1 MSDLIALLPWF
12 LPAAYLAAYLVSLA
26 LPRRGWSAAT
36 AAGAAGLAAMVV
48 AALAGPFS
56 GAASPDAVSLV
67 VGLMVAFLGWVIV
80 RYSRRYLD
88 GEPGQAR
95 YVAALSFTLAAAAT
109 VVVTGHLAVLLGAW
123 AATSLGLHQLLTFY
137 RERPA
142 ALVAAHK
149 KFLVSRAAELC
160 VISALFLIW
169 VDAGT
174 LDLAGIAAYVRTL
187 DELPLALQAAAVLL
201 ALTAILKSAQLP
213 LHGWLIQVMEAP
225 TPVSALLHAGI
236 VNIGGYVL
244 IRVAELVAASPPANT
259 LLVVVGSL
267 TAVLAGLV
275 MMTRIS
281 IKVRLA
287 WSTCAQMGFL
297 LMEVGLGLYD
307 LALLHLVAHSLYKA
321 YAFLAAGDTVTV
333 ARREALSAD
342 AATGRP
348 AVRAALRIVALP
360 VSFAIVGV
368 SALLWHAVS
377 PAAGLSLVALGIVG
391 VGIAPLLWADDVAGL
406 LRGGLRAAA
415 IAQLYLFWHY
425 AFAQVLPPSPVASV
439 FLVAW
444 VAVAFAAFYAVQA
457 WITAW
462 PGGAL
467 ATALHPRVYA
477 GFWLD
482 ERYTRAVFRLWPP
495 RPAVRATSIEPTRLV
510 QQGEQ
515 L

>member
-1 MSDLIALLPWF
+1 MTNLFELIPWL
-12 LPAAYLAAYLVSLA
+12 LPAAYVAAWLVALAGS
-26 LPRRGWSAAT
+26 RHGWPAAT
-36 AAGAAGLAAMVV
+36 AAASAGLAAMVV
-48 AALAGPFS
+48 AALAGLLT
-56 GAASPDAVSLV
+56 GAATVDAVSLV

-80 RYSRRYLD
+80 RYSRQYLD

-109 VVVTGHLAVLLGAW
+109 VVVTGNLAVLLGAW
-123 AATSLGLHQLLTFY
+123 AASSLGLHQLLTFY
-137 RERPA
+137 PDRPL

-160 VISALFLIW
+160 VVAALLLTW
-169 VDAGT
+169 VEAGT
-174 LDLAGIAAYVRTL
+174 LDLNGIAAYVATL
-187 DELPLALQAAAVLL
+187 DALPATLEAAAVLL
-201 ALTAILKSAQLP
+201 ALTAVLKSAQLP

-244 IRVAELVAASPPANT
+244 IRVAELVAASYAASAV
-259 LLVVVGSL
+259 LVIVGST

-275 MMTRIS
+275 MITRIS

-297 LMEVGLGLYD
+297 LMEVGLGLYE

-321 YAFLAAGDTVTV
+321 YAFLAAGDTVAT
-333 ARREALSAD
+333 ARRQALAPEP
-342 AATGRP
+342 AAAAP
-348 AVRAALRIVALP
+348 AIRAAFRLVALP
-360 VSFAIVGV
+360 VSLAIVGL
-368 SALLWHAVS
+368 SALLWHALS
-377 PAAGLSLVALGIVG
+377 PAVGLSLVALGIVG
-391 VGIAPLLWADDVAGL
+391 VGLAPLLWADSVSGL
-406 LRGGLRAAA
+406 LLGGLRAVAL
-415 IAQLYLFWHY
+415 AQLYLFWHY
-425 AFAQVLPPSPVASV
+425 AFAQVLPPVPVVSP
-439 FLVAW
+439 LLLGW
-444 VAVAFAAFYAVQA
+444 VTAAFAAFYALQV

-462 PGGAL
+462 PNGAL
-467 ATALHPRVYA
+467 AQALHPRVYA

-495 RPAVRATSIEPTRLV
+495 RPAPRAVSIHPTRLE

-515 L
+515 A

>member
-1 MSDLIALLPWF
+1 MTDLIALLPWF
-12 LPAAYLAAYLVSLA
+12 LPAAYVAAYLLSLA
-26 LPRRGWSAAT
+26 LPRRGWNVAT
-36 AAGAAGLAAMVV
+36 AAASAGLAAMLA
-48 AALAGPFS
+48 AALASPLT
-56 GAASPDAVSLV
+56 GAGTAGAVSLV

-95 YVAALSFTLAAAAT
+95 YVAALCFTLAAAAT

-160 VISALFLIW
+160 VVSALVLIW
-169 VDAGT
+169 LEAGT
-174 LDLAGIAAYVRTL
+174 LDLSGIAAYVGTL
-187 DELPLALQAAAVLL
+187 GALPFALQAAAVLL
-201 ALTAILKSAQLP
+201 ALTAVLKSAQLP

-244 IRVAELVAASPPANT
+244 IRVAELVAASQAANT
-259 LLVVVGSL
+259 LLVVVGSM

-297 LMEVGLGLYD
+297 LMEVGLGLYE

-321 YAFLAAGDTVTV
+321 YAFLAAGDTVAD
-333 ARREALSAD
+333 ARRQALFAES
-342 AATGRP
+342 ATGTP
-348 AVRAALRIVALP
+348 ALRATLRIAALP
-360 VSFAIVGV
+360 VSLAIVGL
-368 SALLWHAVS
+368 SALLWHSVS

-406 LRGGLRAAA
+406 LRGSLRAVA

-425 AFAQVLPPSPVASV
+425 TFAQVLPPAPVASP
-439 FLVAW
+439 FLIAW
-444 VAVAFAAFYAVQA
+444 VAFAFGTFYALQV

-495 RPAVRATSIEPTRLV
+495 RPVPRAASINPTRLA
-510 QQGEQ
+510 QQGDP